1 MQGGKSPNVLASV
14 IMLIVFAP
22 IYLIALFKV
31 QFFATVKVF
40 GMPLG
45 GFLIWIY
52 YLVVAAMALILVAVI
67 NAKEQA

>member
-1 MQGGKSPNVLASV
+1 MQGGKSSNVLASI

-22 IYLIALFKV
+22 IYLVALFRVKL
-31 QFFATVKVF
+31 FATAKVA
-40 GMPLG
+40 GMPVG

>member
-1 MQGGKSPNVLASV
+1 MQGGKSSNVLASI

-22 IYLIALFKV
+22 IYLVALFRVK
-31 QFFATVKVF
+31 FFATAKVA
-40 GMPLG
+40 GMPVG

-67 NAKEQA
+67 NAREQA

>member
-1 MQGGKSPNVLASV
+1 MQGGKSSNVLASI

-22 IYLIALFKV
+22 IYLVALFRVK
-31 QFFATVKVF
+31 FFATAKVA
-40 GMPLG
+40 GMPVG

>member
-1 MQGGKSPNVLASV
+1 MQGGKLSNVLASI

-22 IYLIALFKV
+22 IYLVALFRVK
-31 QFFATVKVF
+31 FFATAKVA
-40 GMPLG
+40 GMPVG

>member
-1 MQGGKSPNVLASV
+1 MQGGKSSNVLASI

-22 IYLIALFKV
+22 IYLVALFRVKL
-31 QFFATVKVF
+31 FATAKVA
-40 GMPLG
+40 GIPVG

-67 NAKEQA
+67 NAREQG